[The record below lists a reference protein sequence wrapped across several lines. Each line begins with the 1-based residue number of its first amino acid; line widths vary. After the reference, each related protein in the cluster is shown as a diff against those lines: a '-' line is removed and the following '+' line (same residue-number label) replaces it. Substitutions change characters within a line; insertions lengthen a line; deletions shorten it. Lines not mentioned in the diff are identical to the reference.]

1 MPILFIF
8 FNSKLKK
15 FSSNIIKFHI
25 FQPNLKKKKKRAK
38 LEKETYKKNQFK
50 AQLIQ
55 NRPKRTEIDRVDQN
69 GLNGTDVDLIGLN
82 RNCLI
87 FRENE
92 LSSTNFREKIICY
105 ITITK

>member
-55 NRPKRTEIDRVDQN
+55 NRSKRTEIDRVDQ
-69 GLNGTDVDLIGLN
+69 IGP
-82 RNCLI
+82 
-87 FRENE
+87 
-92 LSSTNFREKIICY
+92 KW
-105 ITITK
+105 TKWDRHRPNWIE